1 MIRVNATRYARVA
14 CSIPLIR
21 RGAKRFRHLAEIVE
35 KHDRRAEKGKLSKPE
50 GRPSRRLRT

>member
-21 RGAKRFRHLAEIVE
+21 RGAKRFKHLAKIVE
-35 KHDRRAEKGKLSKPE
+35 KHDRRAEKAKGPIAGSD
-50 GRPSRRLRT
+50 RPPRVSS